1 MINSYYIQNTSNP
14 KNMNLQLPS
23 YLAIAFGLTTLA
35 TYLMYILILHRSTYL
50 SPKGKKLVYVAM
62 FIWVAIQ
69 GVLAARDVYST
80 NLQSFP
86 PKLFL
91 IGIMPAILL
100 IIILMV
106 TKNGRQFIDSLP
118 LKEITYL
125 NTVRIFVEL
134 VLFAL
139 FINKAVPKLMTF
151 EGGNLDILSGLS
163 APVIAYLVFSKRPFK
178 PRLLLAWNI
187 ICLLLLINVVSK
199 ALLAAPLPIQKLA
212 FDQPNWAILI
222 FPFVWLPTFIV
233 PLVLFGH
240 VISLRRLIGKHEL
253 PATY

>member
-1 MINSYYIQNTSNP
+1 MS
-14 KNMNLQLPS
+14 LQIPS
-23 YLAIAFGLTTLA
+23 YLAIVFGLITAA
-35 TYLMYILILHRSTYL
+35 TYLMYILIINKSTYL
-50 SPKGKKLVYVAM
+50 SAKGKMVVYLLM
-62 FIWVAIQ
+62 FIWLIFQ
-69 GVLAARDVYST
+69 GVLAGKDIYST

-91 IGIMPAILL
+91 LGILPPILL
-100 IIILMV
+100 IIILMI
-106 TKNGRQFIDSLP
+106 TKGGKKFIDSLP
-118 LKEITYL
+118 LKEVTYL

-139 FINKAVPKLMTF
+139 FINKAVPKIMTF

-163 APVIAYLVFSKRPFK
+163 APVVAYFVFSKTPFK
-178 PRLLLAWNI
+178 PRLLLVWNI
-187 ICLLLLINVVSK
+187 ICLLLLTNVVSK
-199 ALLAAPLPIQKLA
+199 ALLSAPFPVQKLA

-240 VISLRRLIGKHEL
+240 VASLRRLIGKNGL
-253 PATY
+253 PVT